1 MAVVTIKLLFMRKN
15 ILPRCFLLFTFPVLV
30 SHSQSDRFG
39 YAVTDVNKEGANW
52 SFLRKIDLTNGTFS
66 DVILDGNDAKA
77 LAFDDAT
84 KKQLTEPL
92 KDARF
97 GNLAN
102 AAFGTGVAAIALDK
116 KNSRLYFTPMF
127 VYQLRYIDL
136 KTMRVY
142 FVNTPQNDALGKKSS
157 DQSNVITRM
166 AIGDDGYGYAL
177 TNDGNHLL
185 RFTTGKKVSITDL
198 GVIVDDPANKLVSVH
213 NSCTSFGGDMI
224 ADDDGNLFL
233 ISNKTNV
240 FKINIET
247 KVATHLGTVSGLPT
261 PYTINGAAVDDNNQI
276 LVSSAINHNNM
287 YTIDSK
293 TWAAVP
299 TKAAGGWRTSDLATS
314 NLLSTRKVQP
324 PIDLLKSISE
334 KDDGRVQLYPNPVVN
349 DQFSIQFNLPAGN
362 YTTQIKDLTG
372 RQVFQTTINVLGKG
386 QVKTLNMPSASSKGF
401 YLVKVIDQNNKTVY
415 LKKVLVH

>member
-1 MAVVTIKLLFMRKN
+1 M
-15 ILPRCFLLFTFPVLV
+15 P
-30 SHSQSDRFG
+30 
-39 YAVTDVNKEGANW
+39 
-52 SFLRKIDLTNGTFS
+52 
-66 DVILDGNDAKA
+66 
-77 LAFDDAT
+77 AT
-84 KKQLTEPL
+84 
-92 KDARF
+92 
-97 GNLAN
+97 
-102 AAFGTGVAAIALDK
+102 
-116 KNSRLYFTPMF
+116 
-127 VYQLRYIDL
+127 
-136 KTMRVY
+136 
-142 FVNTPQNDALGKKSS
+142 
-157 DQSNVITRM
+157 
-166 AIGDDGYGYAL
+166 
-177 TNDGNHLL
+177 
-185 RFTTGKKVSITDL
+185 
-198 GVIVDDPANKLVSVH
+198 
-213 NSCTSFGGDMI
+213 
-224 ADDDGNLFL
+224 
-233 ISNKTNV
+233 
-240 FKINIET
+240 
-247 KVATHLGTVSGLPT
+247 
-261 PYTINGAAVDDNNQI
+261 YTINGAAVDDNNQI